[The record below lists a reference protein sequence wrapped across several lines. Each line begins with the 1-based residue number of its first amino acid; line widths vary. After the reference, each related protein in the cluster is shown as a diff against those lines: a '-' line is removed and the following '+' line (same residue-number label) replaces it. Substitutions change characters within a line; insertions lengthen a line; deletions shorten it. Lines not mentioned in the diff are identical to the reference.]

1 MLRDLLKTHKY
12 CLDRSYSRQTY
23 NFKTCSEFSS
33 WQGFEVLISSS
44 ASVYSCSERFDGALI
59 SNYDF
64 PGVEQVVNFAC
75 PVVRNKM
82 ILLSAANPIILFF
95 SKAKNNHLNNK
106 SQQEQLT
113 F

>member
-1 MLRDLLKTHKY
+1 MFV
-12 CLDRSYSRQTY
+12 
-23 NFKTCSEFSS
+23 N
-33 WQGFEVLISSS
+33 SS
-44 ASVYSCSERFDGALI
+44 ASIYSCSEQFEAALI

-64 PGVEQVVNFAC
+64 PGVEEVVNFAC

-106 SQQEQLT
+106 SQQERLT

>member
-1 MLRDLLKTHKY
+1 M
-12 CLDRSYSRQTY
+12 
-23 NFKTCSEFSS
+23 F
-33 WQGFEVLISSS
+33 ISSS
-44 ASVYSCSERFDGALI
+44 ASIYSCSEQFDVALI

-64 PGVEQVVNFAC
+64 PGVEEVVNFAC

-106 SQQEQLT
+106 SQQERLT